1 MFVLILLQN
10 VLIIYLVGCSG
21 NLGND
26 YALQANDDSLEGIK
40 TADHQYYLICIQISF
55 LTSQYPVMT
64 NSNDK

>member
-1 MFVLILLQN
+1 MFVQVLMQN

-21 NLGND
+21 NLGKD
-26 YALQANDDSLEGIK
+26 YALQANDDRLEGIK
-40 TADHQYYLICIQISF
+40 TADQQCYLICIQISF